1 MFRFALARFA
11 QALLVMAVVSL
22 GSFFLFA
29 YIGDPVENMLGQ
41 EATPAEK
48 QALRIELGL
57 ERPAFLRFL
66 SFAAQ
71 ILHGNLG
78 VSYRY
83 GRPVGDLLIERAPA
97 TAELVLVSAVLA
109 LTAGVLLGIFI
120 ALRPNSR
127 VSAVVQSAALFA
139 TSLPTFVTGTLLI
152 YVMSVTLHLLP
163 AFGRGDTVAIG
174 RWTTGLLTLSGWT
187 SLILPSLTLAFFQ
200 FALILRLV
208 RSEVRDV
215 MKEDFIRFARARGLP
230 ERTILLRH
238 VLRNALLPL
247 VTVVGI
253 QIANLL
259 AYSVITETVF
269 QWPGLSKLFIDAV
282 QFADIPVLSA
292 YFLMV
297 AALFVT
303 INFIV
308 DIAYMFLDPRIRSGA
323 SPMSLQR
330 AG

>member
-259 AYSVITETVF
+259 AYSVITET
-269 QWPGLSKLFIDAV
+269 
-282 QFADIPVLSA
+282 
-292 YFLMV
+292 
-297 AALFVT
+297 

>member
-187 SLILPSLTLAFFQ
+187 SLILPSLTLASSS
-200 FALILRLV
+200 LR
-208 RSEVRDV
+208 
-215 MKEDFIRFARARGLP
+215 
-230 ERTILLRH
+230 
-238 VLRNALLPL
+238 
-247 VTVVGI
+247 
-253 QIANLL
+253 
-259 AYSVITETVF
+259 
-269 QWPGLSKLFIDAV
+269 
-282 QFADIPVLSA
+282 
-292 YFLMV
+292 
-297 AALFVT
+297 
-303 INFIV
+303 
-308 DIAYMFLDPRIRSGA
+308 
-323 SPMSLQR
+323 
-330 AG
+330 